1 MLGGHQ
7 FYMGES
13 LDLLD
18 RLIMGNTTHPLPFFI
33 EAAMVAAWELWKLHN
48 DKVFPKKRSYFTVVV
63 V

>member
-1 MLGGHQ
+1 
-7 FYMGES
+7 MGES